1 MPNVATWNKEL
12 QRPVQNTCQGERAH
26 RVFGKKFANSLD
38 LSIAHGKRQRQ
49 RQRQRRAAAASE
61 AAIR

>member
-38 LSIAHGKRQRQ
+38 LSIAHG
-49 RQRQRRAAAASE
+49 
-61 AAIR
+61 